1 MPTKAALLR
10 GRLIFYYFI
19 YVKTLIFVFRA
30 LTSAWQCCKMKKIIF
45 SEALMGEKKN
55 YGKLV
60 KALQIAAGVMML
72 AMVVVCI
79 ILIQKYNIKVSNIP
93 ELSKMITGGTAT
105 IAFVVIAFSV
115 VKSFALVFP
124 PAVVFSIAAYM
135 LPNYFVALLVNLVS
149 VVLSLAIPYFLG
161 KFTGAGMVDTLKGKF
176 KAIKKLDDFAGANEM
191 QTVAVVKLSGLL
203 PGDLSS
209 LLFGAMN
216 ISFKNFFIGANLGML
231 PLVIV
236 YTGFGTA
243 LKTVG
248 EKPWLTAIPVVA
260 IVVFVLISSL
270 ITKNMVKKNKQN
282 QQETVNE

>member
-1 MPTKAALLR
+1 M
-10 GRLIFYYFI
+10 
-19 YVKTLIFVFRA
+19 
-30 LTSAWQCCKMKKIIF
+30 
-45 SEALMGEKKN
+45 EEKKN

-60 KALQIAAGVMML
+60 KVLQVAAGIIML
-72 AMVVVCI
+72 AMVVLCI

-105 IAFVVIAFSV
+105 IALVVIAFSV

-124 PAVVFSIAAYM
+124 PAVVFSICAYM
-135 LPNYFVALLVNLVS
+135 MPNYFSAFLVNLVS
-149 VVLSLAIPYFLG
+149 VALSLAIPYFLG

-191 QTVAVVKLSGLL
+191 QTVFVVKLSGLL

-216 ISFKNFFIGANLGML
+216 TSFKNFFLGANLGML

-270 ITKNMVKKNKQN
+270 ITKNMIKKNKQK
-282 QQETVNE
+282 QQESTNE